1 MIRTSTGL
9 GATAA
14 PEAAGLPWQA
24 LQKELAEGFGVEA
37 PVVKWRARA
46 HARVAPQGNAGEGSQ
61 DGCEKAAAP
70 RQAGDRAHRMVGRG
84 L

>member
-9 GATAA
+9 GIT
-14 PEAAGLPWQA
+14 GLPWQA

-70 RQAGDRAHRMVGRG
+70 RQAGSRPAGADASADPPLSTR
-84 L
+84 